1 MERRSGARSI
11 ENMGDSL
18 PSIAERTGGY
28 DEDVLEYAR
37 SVHQAGPDD
46 HRGLSQYGER
56 QVETEID
63 TQTEYHRASQ
73 EDRDIDLDTQG
84 SRDGRVEFAIGDATG
99 SPTAWSEIERQQDRA
114 GRTGNGERASD
125 TRTREEM
132 LELED
137 VHMPGSQRA
146 AVDIAVAE
154 RLRESGVLTEDDIC
168 AAAYL
173 ELDGN
178 EPLASIH
185 EDGEVASRSGG
196 IGESDISDMTDTKM
210 APPTSPTP
218 RVIPEV
224 PPGFEGRPG
233 ISGIGKSR
241 EGRSPGAPEAKVMG
255 SPEPVTPTVRSSSKK
270 ARRSPEHNTPGRNAG
285 DANMED
291 YTIEDQK

>member
-1 MERRSGARSI
+1 
-11 ENMGDSL
+11 
-18 PSIAERTGGY
+18 
-28 DEDVLEYAR
+28 
-37 SVHQAGPDD
+37 
-46 HRGLSQYGER
+46 
-56 QVETEID
+56 
-63 TQTEYHRASQ
+63 
-73 EDRDIDLDTQG
+73 
-84 SRDGRVEFAIGDATG
+84 
-99 SPTAWSEIERQQDRA
+99 
-114 GRTGNGERASD
+114 
-125 TRTREEM
+125 M

-224 PPGFEGRPG
+224 PPGFAGRPG
-233 ISGIGKSR
+233 ISGIGRSR
-241 EGRSPGAPEAKVMG
+241 EGRSPGAPEAKVVG
-255 SPEPVTPTVRSSSKK
+255 SPEPVTPTARSSSKK
-270 ARRSPEHNTPGRNAG
+270 ARRSPEHNTPGRNRG

-291 YTIEDQK
+291 HTESDHHKDLYGTITDDDTSSVRYGTPHEPKRKASVTPKGRSSHASWLVESRGLINDLWNLC